1 MTTKIVKYNPSFLTD
16 EELIEGFVVRQA
28 TLGMLLETVRDN
40 VHATNQHLLVIGPRG
55 SGKTTL
61 LRRVAAAV
69 RETQELASHWYP
81 LAFGEESY
89 EVASA
94 GQFWLEALYYLGVQT
109 GDPQWKKTYDELLD
123 EPDEERLGLR
133 CLARLMDFADSQ
145 GKRLL
150 IIVENLN
157 LILGEQVSE
166 DDAWALRK
174 TLMAEPRLM
183 LLGSATTRFDAISNP
198 KQAMFELF
206 RITELERLSV
216 VECQSIWKK
225 VAGQQISEEQARAV
239 QILTGGN
246 PRLLT
251 ILAAFGANRSFH
263 SLLEDLS
270 LLVDEHTDY
279 FKSNFEALP
288 SSERKVFACLATLW
302 EDSTAAEVARSARLS
317 TSKVSALLKR
327 LEGRGVVQSKE
338 HGKGKKRYQLSERL
352 YNVYYLMRRGH
363 ENDRI
368 RAVVNFMIQFYGNEK
383 LHEAVGD
390 IVKEVCCLDADKR
403 KCSYKALEILFSRQE
418 VKNNF
423 DNIFK
428 ILPKEFLELQD
439 MPETLKAELDESNR
453 SISEKVQALFNKSDE
468 YYNAGNYA
476 SAETSLRELID
487 IEPGFTPAYGLLGIV
502 LFTQG
507 KNPDEGLEYL
517 RRSIALEPDSAAN
530 WTALGMALF
539 KPFGQ
544 FEEAAK
550 CLKTATNISPT
561 SFAPLK
567 ILAEILILH
576 LDSAEEGVDCLRK
589 ALKLEP
595 KDAKLWA
602 NLGVS
607 LAAFLHEFDE
617 GLKCLDMAIQLD
629 PANSSA
635 WRMMGLIYAVS
646 LKQFEKSEYCLQ
658 KAVELDP
665 DRASSQML
673 LGKVLIQQQRFTD
686 AESCLRQALA
696 LDPHFGEALNLLSAV
711 LILTDNLDEAE
722 ECQRKAIAL
731 EPENENF
738 MNSLAV
744 LLSKKRVSLA
754 EAESLVRKAMDIKDD
769 DYFHGT
775 LSLVLA
781 LQGRVDDALSQ
792 AEIVLQNPDVV
803 RSDIQ
808 EPTDVLC
815 IAAAF
820 DRGREALELLEKSP
834 SLAHLEP
841 LAAGLRQYLGLEVKA
856 PQEVKEISDDI
867 VKRIAY
873 WKEWHQKRVAGS

>member
-279 FKSNFEALP
+279 FKSNFESLP

-338 HGKGKKRYQLSERL
+338 HGNGKKRYQLSERL

-403 KCSYKALEILFSRQE
+403 KYNYKALEILLSHPE

-423 DNIFK
+423 ENIFK
-428 ILPKEFLELQD
+428 MLPKEFLELQD
-439 MPETLKAELDESNR
+439 MPEALRAELNESNKL
-453 SISEKVQALFNKSDE
+453 IAEKVLALFNESNE
-468 YYNAGNYA
+468 YYKVKNYA
-476 SAETSLRELID
+476 AAELSLRELID
-487 IEPGFTPAYGLLGIV
+487 IEPDFAFALGFLGGV
-502 LFTQG
+502 LFRQG
-507 KNPDEGLEYL
+507 KNTEESLEYL
-517 RRSIALEPDSAAN
+517 SRSVELEPESSELWVIRGAVLCAS
-530 WTALGMALF
+530 GR
-539 KPFGQ
+539 
-544 FEEAAK
+544 FEEAVE
-550 CLKTATNISPT
+550 CLN
-561 SFAPLK
+561 
-567 ILAEILILH
+567 
-576 LDSAEEGVDCLRK
+576 R
-589 ALKLEP
+589 
-595 KDAKLWA
+595 
-602 NLGVS
+602 
-607 LAAFLHEFDE
+607 
-617 GLKCLDMAIQLD
+617 AIQLD
-629 PANSSA
+629 PESA
-635 WRMMGLIYAVS
+635 LLWNMLGVIHAEG
-646 LKQFEKSEYCLQ
+646 LKQFDRSEYYLQ
-658 KAVELDP
+658 RAVELKP
-665 DRASSQML
+665 DDIEYL
-673 LGKVLIQQQRFTD
+673 LSLSALLLQQRRY
-686 AESCLRQALA
+686 AEVEACLRHAYA
-696 LDPHFGEALNLLSAV
+696 IDPSSIQALNLLSKA
-711 LILTDNLDEAE
+711 LTLSGKLNEAE
-722 ECQRKAIAL
+722 ECLRKAIAV
-731 EPENENF
+731 EPANEDF
-738 MNSLAV
+738 MNHLAV
-744 LLSKKRVSLA
+744 LLAKKRESLE
-754 EAESLVRKAMDIKDD
+754 EAETFVKKALDIKDSVC
-769 DYFHGT
+769 FRGT
-775 LSLVLA
+775 LSLILA
-781 LQGRVDDALSQ
+781 LQGRVDEALLQ
-792 AEIVLQNPDVV
+792 AEIVLQRPDVV
-803 RSDIQ
+803 CSDIQ
-808 EPTDVLC
+808 ESTDVLC

-820 DRGREALELLEKSP
+820 DRGGEALDLLEKSP

-841 LAAGLRQYLGLEVKA
+841 LSAGLRQYLGLEVKA

>member
-1 MTTKIVKYNPSFLTD
+1 MAKIVKYNPSFLTD
-16 EELIEGFVVRQA
+16 EELKEGFVVRQA
-28 TLGMLLETVRDN
+28 TLGILLETVRDN

-69 RETQELASHWYP
+69 RETPELANQWYP

-94 GQFWLEALYYLGVQT
+94 GQFWLEALYYLGVQS

-123 EPDEERLGLR
+123 EPDETRLGLR

-166 DDAWALRK
+166 DDAWTLRN

-183 LLGSATTRFDAISNP
+183 LLGSATTRFEAISNP

-206 RITELERLSV
+206 RITELDRLSV
-216 VECQSIWKK
+216 AECQSIWKK
-225 VAGQQISEEQARAV
+225 VAEQQIPEEQARAV

-279 FKSNFEALP
+279 FKSNFEVLP

-302 EDSTAAEVARSARLS
+302 EDSTAAEVARAARLT
-317 TSKVSALLKR
+317 TSSVSSLLKR
-327 LEGRGVVQSKE
+327 LEGRGAVKSKE

-390 IVKEVCCLDADKR
+390 IVKEVCCLDSGKR
-403 KCSYKALEILFSRQE
+403 RPNYKALEILLSHPE
-418 VKNNF
+418 IKNNIG
-423 DNIFK
+423 NIFK
-428 ILPKEFLELQD
+428 MLPKEFFELQD
-439 MPETLKAELDESNR
+439 MPEDLRAEFDKSNK
-453 SISEKVQALFNKSDE
+453 SIAAKVLMLFNKSE
-468 YYNAGNYA
+468 KYYKSENFVE
-476 SAETSLRELID
+476 AENSLRELLD
-487 IEPGFTPAYGLLGIV
+487 IAPDFAPAFGLLGII

-507 KNPDEGLEYL
+507 KDHDEGLGYL
-517 RRSIALEPDSAAN
+517 RRSVVLEPDSAIN

-544 FEEAAK
+544 FEEAAR
-550 CLKTATNISPT
+550 CLKKAIKINPEST
-561 SFAPLK
+561 APLK
-567 ILAEILILH
+567 ILAEILIVH
-576 LDSAEEGVDCLRK
+576 LDSVEDGVDCLRK
-589 ALKLEP
+589 IINIDPTDVYAWHSLGEALILHLNKVEEGVECFNAAIGINQKDVLLLKL
-595 KDAKLWA
+595 
-602 NLGVS
+602 V
-607 LAAFLHEFDE
+607 
-617 GLKCLDMAIQLD
+617 GLTFVIK
-629 PANSSA
+629 
-635 WRMMGLIYAVS
+635 
-646 LKQFEKSEYCLQ
+646 LKQFERGEYYLR
-658 KAVELDP
+658 KAVELEQG
-665 DRASSQML
+665 RADSLIL
-673 LGKVLIQQQRFTD
+673 LGYTLILQKKYVD
-686 AESCLRQALA
+686 AEAFLWHALSFNP
-696 LDPHFGEALNLLSAV
+696 DSGEILNLLSIA
-711 LILTDNLDEAE
+711 LTSLEKFNEAE
-722 ECQRKAIAL
+722 ECQRKSIAL
-731 EPENENF
+731 EPENTSF
-738 MNSLAV
+738 MNSRAV
-744 LLSKKRVSLA
+744 LLAKKRESLE
-754 EAESLVRKAMDIKDD
+754 EAESLVRKALSIKEDAC
-769 DYFHGT
+769 FHGT
-775 LSLVLA
+775 LSMVLA
-781 LQGRVDDALSQ
+781 LQGRIDEALPQ
-792 AEIVLQNPDVV
+792 VEIVLQHPDVV

-815 IAAAF
+815 IAAALE
-820 DRGREALELLEKSP
+820 RGSEALELLEKSP

-867 VKRIAY
+867 VKHIAY
-873 WKEWHQKRVAGS
+873 WKEWHQKRVAAS